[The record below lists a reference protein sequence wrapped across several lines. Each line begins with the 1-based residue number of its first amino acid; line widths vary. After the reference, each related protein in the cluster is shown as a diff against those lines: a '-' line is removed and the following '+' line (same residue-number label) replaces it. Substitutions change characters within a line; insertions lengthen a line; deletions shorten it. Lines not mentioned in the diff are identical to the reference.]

1 MPSSSIFH
9 SYSYNSSPIL
19 TSNFYISTV
28 EFFLFN
34 NTLCFFTLCVFFPT
48 FKIYQVG
55 RIAPLSGL
63 VCSTRLKIK
72 CYSINQSE
80 LLMLVCRS
88 VKHDNFS
95 LRTI

>member
-19 TSNFYISTV
+19 TSNVTAL
-28 EFFLFN
+28 EGLFLPVTFLQWN
-34 NTLCFFTLCVFFPT
+34 SFCLTTHYASLLYVFFST

-72 CYSINQSE
+72 CYSINQS
-80 LLMLVCRS
+80 
-88 VKHDNFS
+88 
-95 LRTI
+95 